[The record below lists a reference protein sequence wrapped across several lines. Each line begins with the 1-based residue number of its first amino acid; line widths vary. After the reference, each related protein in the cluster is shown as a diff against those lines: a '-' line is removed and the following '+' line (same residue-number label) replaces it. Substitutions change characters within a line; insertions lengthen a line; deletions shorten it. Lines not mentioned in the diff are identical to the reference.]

1 MNRIAALFEMK
12 YHSQV
17 VLRALTSSFLL
28 GVFTGIVIKYL
39 WEGLFPGAVYP
50 TVYEVQIVTFILTMF
65 ISSPVLYGMFFM
77 SLRVSLKN
85 QELFQLANLDPLT
98 GIHNR
103 RALAGRFAMLARK
116 ARRNSQIGV
125 LLVIDVDR
133 FKAINDKHGHEV
145 GDHVLMH
152 LAQCLRRLAGP
163 ESCFARLGGEEFAV
177 ASFGV
182 TEATAFGFA
191 ENIRIAIENA
201 PLMQNQSSVAFTVS
215 IGYCLIGAEDTLND
229 VLRNA
234 DTALYTA
241 KRTGRNRTVRF
252 DANAASLVPDA
263 DDIIQVAEKRDASQL
278 ASSNRLSSPAI
289 SSKA

>member
-1 MNRIAALFEMK
+1 MPYFLTLFEMK

-39 WEGLFPGAVYP
+39 WELLFPGAVYP
-50 TVYEVQIVTFILTMF
+50 TVYEVQIVTFILTML

-116 ARRNSQIGV
+116 ARRNSQGGV

-133 FKAINDKHGHEV
+133 FKAINDKYGHEV
-145 GDHVLMH
+145 GDNVLIH
-152 LAQCLRRLAGP
+152 LAKCLRRLAGP

-182 TEATAFGFA
+182 NETTAFGFA

-201 PLMQNQSSVAFTVS
+201 PLKQDISNVPFTVS
-215 IGYCLIGAEDTLND
+215 IGYCHIGEDDTLND

-234 DTALYTA
+234 DSALYTA

-252 DANAASLVPDA
+252 DAAAAPLMPDA
-263 DDIIQVAEKRDASQL
+263 EDIIQAGDKKVASHV
-278 ASSNRLSSPAI
+278 ASSSSLSSTAI